1 MITTTLA
8 VMVSGCAPVTAMPLP
23 ASPSAS
29 PVPVPSSSPSLS
41 AAPTQPA
48 TQLDGNP
55 TPTWPTPTPT
65 RPALTSTQPTPT
77 AVADTRKGAESA
89 TPFAVKGVVVVSRD
103 HRLSAAYVPAW
114 ASRPH
119 GLHPDVLAAFDR
131 LAAAAKRDGLAMS
144 IRSGY
149 RSYATQ
155 ADSFKRALRQY
166 DEATARRY
174 FAEPGASEHQ
184 TGLALDAWDGRNRG
198 SAFAK
203 TRHAA
208 WLAEH
213 AHEFGF
219 IIRYPDGKTDITGVA
234 WEPWH
239 LRYVGTDISAAF
251 GPNSSLTLEEY
262 LGLA

>member
-1 MITTTLA
+1 MIATALVA
-8 VMVSGCAPVTAMPLP
+8 VVSGCAPVTAMPLP
-23 ASPSAS
+23 TSPSAS
-29 PVPVPSSSPSLS
+29 SVAVPSSSPSLGV
-41 AAPTQPA
+41 APTQPA
-48 TQLDGNP
+48 TLDGNP
-55 TPTWPTPTPT
+55 TPTWPTPTQPT
-65 RPALTSTQPTPT
+65 RPTPT
-77 AVADTRKGAESA
+77 AVADTRTAAELA
-89 TPFAVKGVVVVSRD
+89 TPFAVKGIVVVSRD

-184 TGLALDAWDGRNRG
+184 TGLALDVWDGRNRG

-234 WEPWH
+234 WESWH
-239 LRYVGTDISAAF
+239 LRYVGIDISAAF

-262 LGLA
+262 LGLS